1 MWLPLPTLRKRFFV
15 SLLCVFNSKIET
27 VLPAKNS
34 NRLAELFS
42 GNKAVKTALWF
53 SDGKNVVCLQFNVVC
68 LF

>member
-1 MWLPLPTLRKRFFV
+1 
-15 SLLCVFNSKIET
+15 LLCVFNSKIEM
-27 VLPAKNS
+27 VLPAENS

-53 SDGKNVVCLQFNVVC
+53 SDRKNAVCLQFNVVC

>member
-1 MWLPLPTLRKRFFV
+1 
-15 SLLCVFNSKIET
+15 LLCVFNSKIET

-53 SDGKNVVCLQFNVVC
+53 SDEKNVVCLQFNVVC